1 MYDKE
6 TQTDGIQDKLVVVNR
21 TAKVVKGGRRFG
33 FNALVVAGDGNGRI
47 GFGSG
52 KAVEVPN
59 AIKKANES
67 ARRNMRKFE
76 LKGKTLQHA
85 TVGQHGATKVW
96 LSPASEGT
104 GIIAGSAMRAIF
116 EVMGV
121 ENVLTKV
128 IGSTTPIN
136 VVRATIKALTQ
147 MMSPEMVAEKRG
159 KSVEQVLQ

>member
-6 TQTDGIQDKLVVVNR
+6 TQTDGMQDKLVAVNR

-33 FNALVVAGDGNGRI
+33 FNALVVVGDKKGRI
-47 GFGSG
+47 GVGRG
-52 KAVEVPN
+52 RALEVHN

-67 ARRNMRKFE
+67 ARRNMRKIE
-76 LKGKTLQHA
+76 LKGTTLQYA
-85 TVGQHGATKVW
+85 IVGSHGATKVW
-96 LSPASEGT
+96 MSPAAEGT

-136 VVRATIKALTQ
+136 VVRAALDGLTR
-147 MMSPEMVAEKRG
+147 MTSPEYVAEKRG
-159 KSVEQVLQ
+159 KNVEEI